1 LICVVLLL
9 PYNSII
15 QTKYFFEIKMRFKI
29 IPILLLICEFA
40 YAQQTQLQFSRLDL
54 SNGLSNNQVNTIYKD
69 SQGYMWFGTVAG
81 LNRYDGYQ
89 FKVFK
94 HNARDPKSLS
104 DDFING
110 ISELPDDKL
119 LIDTR
124 AGLNIFDLEKQQFD
138 HDIVAFF
145 KNLGIPI
152 TTIIG
157 VKKDKSGNFW
167 FNAGADGVFV
177 YNVPK
182 KRTVHLK
189 CADYVPNALGSAP
202 VTHIQSDAK
211 GDMYVLHTDKSFER
225 FDISNL
231 KVKTRYHNLKVKDKT
246 AFKRLRFFIDDSGAV
261 FIWSFN
267 GQEGLTYYQPALKE
281 VKYFSQKAGGLNNN
295 LVTGVIQDE
304 NGNIWIGTDHG
315 GINILNKKTLKIDYV
330 QNREDDPK
338 TLSQNSVVS
347 LYKDNAGI
355 IWVGTFK
362 KGISYYHK
370 NIIKFPLF
378 RHLASDSGSLPYD
391 DVNRFVEDERG
402 NLWLGTNGQGLI
414 YYNRKTQ
421 TYKSY
426 RHQADNPNSISN
438 DIVVSLFIDD
448 EKKLWIGTYFGGLDC
463 FDGQNFKNYRHNPN
477 DANSIGD
484 DRIWDIIE
492 GDDKKLWIGT
502 LGAGV
507 DVLDRSNGIFSH
519 YKAYSSANSVGSN
532 FITALLKDK
541 HGNAYIGTSSGLDFW
556 EKKTGKFRHFD
567 ADPHLKNSLSNGN
580 VYDILEDSYGYIW
593 VTTRDGLNRYDPKNN
608 QFVVFRV
615 DKGLSDNNT
624 LNIVEDKNHNLWVS
638 TTRGLTF
645 IKVKKT
651 ANGLAYTFRN
661 YDQQDGLQGREFNV
675 NSGYITKNGELIFGG
690 ANGFNLFKP
699 EEIRTDHTKPEIT
712 LSDLQIANKSIAVD
726 EEVDGQVILDKTLN
740 STPNLSLNHK
750 NNVISIEFTA
760 LNYFNPDKIRYRYML
775 EGFDKTWQEPLGNLR
790 RATYTNLDPGSYLFR
805 VFSTNSAGDWVSNEK
820 RISIK
825 ILPPFWKTPLAYL
838 LYLALASGI
847 LFLIRHRGIQK
858 LKREFSLEQE
868 RHEAKRMHDLNLMK
882 IKFFTNVS
890 HEFRTPLSLIITPM
904 EKLIK
909 QTDDEGKKQQMQMIH
924 RNGRRLLNMVNQLLD
939 FRRME
944 VQQLKLDYKLGDLVD
959 FIKDLTYSFT
969 DIAEKK
975 NIKFHFESELT
986 SLITAFDYD
995 KIERILFNLLSNA
1008 FKFTPESG
1016 AVTVSLSSALN
1027 GSDQTCLLISVS
1039 DNGIGIE
1046 EDKLNRIFDRFFQ
1059 SDIPGSLVNQGSGI
1073 GLSITK
1079 EFVRM
1084 HGGEVWAESKVG
1096 VGSTFTVKIPF
1107 DEADVTIVENSK
1119 LSFTIKPTL
1128 RDTPEENNPVHVSG
1142 FNKKPVL
1149 LLVEDNDDFRFY
1161 LKDNLS
1167 EFYQIYEAANGKE
1180 GWQKVLSVHPDLVVS
1195 DINMP
1200 EMNGIDLCKKIKG
1213 DVRTADTPVILL
1225 TALTGEEVQL
1235 SGLETGAND
1244 YVMKP
1249 FNFEILVFKIRNQLK
1264 QLDSSRIK
1272 YKKQVDISPKSD
1284 EIESVDEKFMRQL
1297 SALIESNVSNADYS
1311 VDQLSQEMNTSR
1323 VSLYKKVLLLTG
1335 KSPVEYIRFYRLRKA
1350 TQLLEKSQLTI
1361 SEVAYEVGFNN
1372 PKYFTKYFKQEF
1384 NMLPSVY
1391 IAQKSIKK

>member
-1 LICVVLLL
+1 MSFYCYLTDPL
-9 PYNSII
+9 
-15 QTKYFFEIKMRFKI
+15 TKPNIFSIKMRFKI
-29 IPILLLICEFA
+29 ITILLLICNFA

-54 SNGLSNNQVNTIYKD
+54 SNGLSNNQVNAIYKD
-69 SQGYMWFGTVAG
+69 TQGYMWFGTMAG

-110 ISELPDDKL
+110 ISELPDGKL

-124 AGLNIFDLEKQQFD
+124 AGLNIFDLEKQQFS
-138 HDIVAFF
+138 HDINAHF
-145 KNLGIPI
+145 KSLGIPTTKI
-152 TTIIG
+152 TGT
-157 VKKDKSGNFW
+157 KKDKLGNFW
-167 FNAGADGVFV
+167 FNAGAEGVFI
-177 YNVPK
+177 YNGLK
-182 KRTVHLK
+182 KTTLHLK
-189 CADYVPNALGSAP
+189 CADGNPNALGSAP
-202 VTHIQSDAK
+202 VTHIQSGAD

-225 FDISNL
+225 LAITT
-231 KVKTRYHNLKVKDKT
+231 VKIKARYYGIKLKDK
-246 AFKRLRFFIDDSGAV
+246 ADFKPLRFFIDNEGVV

-267 GQEGLTYYQPALKE
+267 DQEGLTYYQPELNV
-281 VKYFSQKAGGLNNN
+281 VKYLSQKAGGLNNN

-304 NGNIWIGTDHG
+304 NGTIWISTDHG
-315 GINILNKKTLKIDYV
+315 GINILNKETLKVNYV

-338 TLSQNSVVS
+338 TLSQNSIVS
-347 LYKDNAGI
+347 LYQDNVGI

-378 RHLASDSGSLPYD
+378 RHLASDNRSLPYD
-391 DVNRFVEDERG
+391 DVNRFVEDKNG
-402 NLWLGTNGQGLI
+402 NIWIGTNGQGLI

-421 TYKSY
+421 SFKSY
-426 RHQADNPNSISN
+426 RHQANNPNSISN

-463 FDGQNFKNYRHNPN
+463 FDGQNFKNYRHSTGN
-477 DANSIGD
+477 ANSIGD

-492 GDDKKLWIGT
+492 GDDRKLWIAT
-502 LGAGV
+502 LGGGV
-507 DVLDRSNGIFSH
+507 DVLDRSKGIFSH

-541 HGNAYIGTSSGLDFW
+541 YGNAYIGTSSGLDFW
-556 EKKTGKFRHFD
+556 EKKTGKFKHFI

-580 VYDILEDSYGYIW
+580 VYDILADSYGFIW
-593 VTTRDGLNRYDPKNN
+593 VTTRDGLNRYNPVNN
-608 QFVVFRV
+608 QFEVFRV

-624 LNIVEDKNHNLWVS
+624 LNILEDKNKNLWVS

-651 ANGLAYTFRN
+651 AKDFAYTFRN

-675 NSGYITKNGELIFGG
+675 NSAYMTKSGELIFGG

-699 EEIRTDHTKPEIT
+699 EDIRTDHTKPEIA
-712 LSDLQIANKSIAVD
+712 LSDLQIANKSIGVG
-726 EEVDGQVILDKTLN
+726 EEVDGEVILDKTLN

-775 EGFDKTWQEPLGNLR
+775 EGFDKTWQEPSGNLR
-790 RATYTNLDPGSYLFR
+790 RATYTNLDPGSYVFR
-805 VFSTNSAGDWVSNEK
+805 VSSTNSAGDWVPNEK

-838 LYLALASGI
+838 LYFAFAGAV
-847 LFLIRHRGIQK
+847 LFLIRRRGIQK
-858 LKREFSLEQE
+858 LKREFALEQE
-868 RHEAKRMHDLNLMK
+868 RHEAKRMHDLDLMK

-909 QTDDEGKKQQMQMIH
+909 QTDDEGKKQQLQMIH

-944 VQQLKLDYKLGDLVD
+944 VQQLKLDYKLGDVVD

-1016 AVTVSLSSALN
+1016 AVNVLLSSTLN
-1027 GSDQTCLLISVS
+1027 GSNQTCLLIRVS

-1046 EDKLNRIFDRFFQ
+1046 SDKLNRIFDRFFQ

-1079 EFVRM
+1079 EFVRL

-1096 VGSTFTVKIPF
+1096 EGSTFTVKIPF

-1119 LSFTIKPTL
+1119 LSFTVKPPLKEIT
-1128 RDTPEENNPVHVSG
+1128 EENNPVLLPG
-1142 FNKKPVL
+1142 FDKKPVL
-1149 LLVEDNDDFRFY
+1149 LLIEDNDDFRFY

-1195 DINMP
+1195 DVSMP

-1249 FNFEILVFKIRNQLK
+1249 FNFEILLFKIKNQLK
-1264 QLDSSRIK
+1264 QLASSKIK
-1272 YKKQVDISPKSD
+1272 YKKQVDISPKAD

-1297 SALIESNVSNADYS
+1297 SALIETNVSNADYS
-1311 VDQLSQEMNTSR
+1311 VDQLSQEMNMSR

-1361 SEVAYEVGFNN
+1361 SEIAYEVGFNN